1 MFLCFVLPCVLQ
13 DPYNKERI
21 ALVKKLK
28 VDGVAWVSKY
38 ARGGSAR
45 SLSARR
51 WVGPGMHGLP
61 KQNGLVEGCWA
72 ETLFDDRV

>member
-1 MFLCFVLPCVLQ
+1 MKGAVALLCTACPVGDGRLFLCFVLPCVLQ

-51 WVGPGMHGLP
+51 WVGPSR
-61 KQNGLVEGCWA
+61 QWA
-72 ETLFDDRV
+72 G